1 MPLGHFFGFLPVDTN
16 KSLEI
21 PGKKISEIKIS
32 RVHFSKKL
40 NCRVYGSMPLAHFF
54 CIFGFGLARK
64 RKEKNGNKQVQ
75 RRSGQGRIWQNSR
88 ERAAQGRSGQGK
100 VNHGRAGQDRRSGVR

>member
-1 MPLGHFFGFLPVDTN
+1 MPLGHFFGFLPVDTL

-21 PGKKISEIKIS
+21 PEKKIPEIKIS

-64 RKEKNGNKQVQ
+64 RKKMETN
-75 RRSGQGRIWQNSR
+75 RCS
-88 ERAAQGRSGQGK
+88 
-100 VNHGRAGQDRRSGVR
+100 AGQDRAGYGRTAESGQHRADQGRAW